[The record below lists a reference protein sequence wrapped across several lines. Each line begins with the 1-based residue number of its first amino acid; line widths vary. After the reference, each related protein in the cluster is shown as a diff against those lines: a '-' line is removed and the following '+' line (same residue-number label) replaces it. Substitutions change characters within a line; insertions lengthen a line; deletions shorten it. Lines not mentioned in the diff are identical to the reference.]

1 MIEGIAPGRPF
12 RTKEE
17 YVYDSLRTAILQC
30 KVLPGEKLVID
41 RLTAVFETST
51 IPIRSALQ
59 RLQAE
64 GLVKIVPHAGAVVSE
79 ISIDMV
85 AEIFA
90 ILGALQGIAL
100 EFAAEKAQ
108 ESDLVALERL
118 VEQMEQAC
126 QNGEVDRWSDLN
138 SEFHYQVAEITNM
151 ELLLNFTGRTLDYW
165 GRVRRHYLKE
175 ILPDILIAQAEH
187 HDMLKL
193 LRQRQGKELVDLAV
207 RHNRQSRDYY
217 LRVMSSERD

>member
-108 ESDLVALERL
+108 ESDLAALEGL

-138 SEFHYQVAEITNM
+138 GEFHYRVAQITNM
-151 ELLLNFTGRTLDYW
+151 ELLLSFTGRTLDYW

-175 ILPDILIAQAEH
+175 ILPDILVAQAEH
-187 HDMLKL
+187 HDMIKL